1 MTNAEL
7 CKIEACGQEVAAS
20 LDGEALCRQHFIST
34 CYTRLDQYDEIRK
47 GPGLSAANTEA
58 VRRFI
63 HECTRAADQME
74 HTAVDLDNL
83 DRAKL
88 LHIILSASELGTHL
102 RRSPRK
108 VASIPVRLTSER
120 LGSAWEEDTETL
132 QVSRYGALM
141 SCKHPAK
148 AGETLNVIRADT
160 GQKVMAR
167 VAWQRSLEN
176 NGVRMGVEFVSCDNF
191 WGLDWGAIEE
201 AR

>member
-1 MTNAEL
+1 MRNCARSRNVARKPLLRWTARRSAGSTSFRRATPGWTNSTRSAKGPALAPRIRKQYAVSSTNARARRI
-7 CKIEACGQEVAAS
+7 KWNTP
-20 LDGEALCRQHFIST
+20 RWIST
-34 CYTRLDQYDEIRK
+34 IWT
-47 GPGLSAANTEA
+47 GPSYSIS
-58 VRRFI
+58 FF
-63 HECTRAADQME
+63 
-74 HTAVDLDNL
+74 
-83 DRAKL
+83 
-88 LHIILSASELGTHL
+88 SASELGTHL

-108 VASIPVRLTSER
+108 AAAIPVWLTSER

-148 AGETLNVIRADT
+148 AGETLHVIRADT

-167 VAWQRSLEN
+167 VAWQRPLEN
-176 NGVRMGVEFVSCDNF
+176 NGVPMGIEFVSCDNF